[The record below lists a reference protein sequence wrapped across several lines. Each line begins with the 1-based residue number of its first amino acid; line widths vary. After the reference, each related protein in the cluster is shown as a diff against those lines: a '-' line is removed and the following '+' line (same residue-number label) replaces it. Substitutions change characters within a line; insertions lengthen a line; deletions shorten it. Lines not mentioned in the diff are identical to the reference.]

1 MSKASNPTTVV
12 REAAAPQA
20 PAINAPLPVFPTPTA
35 VELTPANPT
44 ATVNAPVSSISV
56 TVPNTSGTVT
66 FSLVV
71 TDNLGVESAPAFA
84 TVSIQAPPVAVLTAT
99 PPTVQ
104 EGGVIQLSGAGSNS
118 SGSIAKYT
126 FALLPA
132 AAAV

>member
-1 MSKASNPTTVV
+1 MSNASNPTTVV
-12 REAAAPQA
+12 REAAAPS
-20 PAINAPLPVFPTPTA
+20 INAPLPVFPTPTA

-44 ATVNAPVSSISV
+44 ATVNAPGSSISV

-84 TVSIQAPPVAVLTAT
+84 TVSIQAPPVAVITAT

-104 EGGVIQLSGAGSNS
+104 AGGVIQLSGAGSS
-118 SGSIAKYT
+118 STGSIAKYT

-132 AAAV
+132 AAVV